1 MSITKIKNLSLNSHF
16 YALLIQGFL
25 SGYEKPCEIK
35 LSLMALPILLYA
47 ESREKLKSANK
58 KSRIDTLFQSAQFIE
73 NAKISG
79 KTRLSGYIGR
89 YNLLKS
95 YCKEAL
101 IILYSENK
109 IVLNKNKLMLIQKI
123 DYKNFEG
130 IVREWLKCAFYLG
143 IIFSKT
149 TDDHISYFLGVDL
162 K

>member
-1 MSITKIKNLSLNSHF
+1 M
-16 YALLIQGFL
+16 
-25 SGYEKPCEIK
+25 
-35 LSLMALPILLYA
+35 
-47 ESREKLKSANK
+47 
-58 KSRIDTLFQSAQFIE
+58 DTLFQSAQFIE
-73 NAKISG
+73 NTKISG

-89 YNLLKS
+89 YNLLTP

-143 IIFSKT
+143 VIFSKT